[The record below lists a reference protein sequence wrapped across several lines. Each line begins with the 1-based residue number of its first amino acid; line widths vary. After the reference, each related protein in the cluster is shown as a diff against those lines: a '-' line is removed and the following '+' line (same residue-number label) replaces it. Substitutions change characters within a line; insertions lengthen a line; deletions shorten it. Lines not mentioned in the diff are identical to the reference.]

1 LNVSKKDTLLKPGKN
16 KKFNY
21 KSRFSNQKDDL
32 AEDSQESRF
41 ISKWQR
47 EREVNLVKSKRGF
60 SLFTL
65 ILILV
70 LLLIC
75 LYVLENKFM

>member
-1 LNVSKKDTLLKPGKN
+1 MNVSKKDTLLKQHKN

-21 KSRFSNQKDDL
+21 KSRLSNQKADL
-32 AEDSQESRF
+32 VEDSKESKF

-65 ILILV
+65 LLILV

>member
-1 LNVSKKDTLLKPGKN
+1 LNVSKKDTLLKQSKN

-32 AEDSQESRF
+32 VEDSQTGRF
-41 ISKWQR
+41 TSKWQR

-65 ILILV
+65 LLILV

>member
-1 LNVSKKDTLLKPGKN
+1 LNVSKKNTLLKQRKN

-21 KSRFSNQKDDL
+21 KPRFSNQKDEL
-32 AEDSQESRF
+32 VEDSQTSRF
-41 ISKWQR
+41 TSKWQR
-47 EREVNLVKSKRGF
+47 EKDVNLVKSKRGF
-60 SLFTL
+60 SLVTL

>member
-1 LNVSKKDTLLKPGKN
+1 LNVSKKDTLLKQRKN
-16 KKFNY
+16 KTFNY

-32 AEDSQESRF
+32 VENSQTSRF
-41 ISKWQR
+41 TSKWQR
-47 EREVNLVKSKRGF
+47 ERDVNLVKSKRGF
-60 SLFTL
+60 SLVTL

-75 LYVLENKFM
+75 LYVLESKFM

>member
-1 LNVSKKDTLLKPGKN
+1 LNVSKKDTLLKQRKN
-16 KKFNY
+16 KTFNY

-32 AEDSQESRF
+32 VEDSQTSRF
-41 ISKWQR
+41 TSKWQR
-47 EREVNLVKSKRGF
+47 ERDVNLVKSKRGF
-60 SLFTL
+60 SLVTL

-75 LYVLENKFM
+75 LYVLESKFM

>member
-1 LNVSKKDTLLKPGKN
+1 LNVSKKDALLKQRKN
-16 KKFNY
+16 KKFSY
-21 KSRFSNQKDDL
+21 KSRFSNQKNNIV
-32 AEDSQESRF
+32 EDSQSSRF
-41 ISKWQR
+41 TSKWQK
-47 EREVNLVKSKRGF
+47 ERDVNLGKSKRGF

-75 LYVLENKFM
+75 LYVLESKFM